1 MAGSESQDGV
11 TKEIIDREREHRN
24 DPADAPCLA
33 ESALVERICKGER
46 ELFYELV
53 RPYQRS
59 VYLVAYSVLQNEAD
73 AEDIA
78 QEAMLKAL
86 KHIDSFR
93 GESKF
98 ATWLIS
104 IAVNAARM
112 RVRKGHSTLFE
123 PLEEDREDEKGE
135 YVPKN
140 FSDWREIPSD
150 ALEREEVRAIL
161 SKALASLSKQYRE
174 VIMLRDVQQ
183 FSIAE
188 TAQALGIR
196 EGAVKTRLLRARLRM
211 RDLIGPEFSNW
222 SPSRNWFKKGKRPW
236 S

>member
-1 MAGSESQDGV
+1 MALN
-11 TKEIIDREREHRN
+11 KEAVSYEKEDRN
-24 DPADAPCLA
+24 DFAPSA
-33 ESALVERICKGER
+33 ENALVARICKGEH

-59 VYLVAYSVLQNEAD
+59 VYLVAFSILKNEAD
-73 AEDIA
+73 AEDTA
-78 QEAMLKAL
+78 QEAFLKAF

-112 RVRKGHSTLFE
+112 RIRKGHSALFE
-123 PLEEDREDEKGE
+123 PLDEDREDEKGE

-140 FSDWREIPSD
+140 LGDWREIPSEL
-150 ALEREEVRAIL
+150 LEREQVRAIL
-161 SKALASLSKQYRE
+161 CKALASLSEQYRE

-183 FSIAE
+183 FTIAE
-188 TAQALGIR
+188 TAQVLGIR
-196 EGAVKTRLLRARLRM
+196 EGAVKTRLLRARLQM
-211 RDLIGPEFSNW
+211 RDLLGPEFSNW
-222 SPSRNWFKKGKRPW
+222 SPTRSWFKKGKRPW